1 MAVEIENRAHLHIMD
16 TVSVTGQ
23 KVREKT
29 MILIKRQSGIP
40 EEKEVRNPRLGLS
53 ARSVPRG
60 QGWEMRALLASTT
73 LNKGSYE
80 GLQRILTGERLRDCR
95 FMALA
100 TSKVQGCSKGCSSER
115 GGPPIPRWFPSA

>member
-1 MAVEIENRAHLHIMD
+1 MD

-23 KVREKT
+23 KVKEKT

-73 LNKGSYE
+73 LNKGSYR
-80 GLQRILTGERLRDCR
+80 GLQRIFTNERLRESR
-95 FMALA
+95 L
-100 TSKVQGCSKGCSSER
+100 SSDNLQ
-115 GGPPIPRWFPSA
+115 